1 MFKMNKKILYA
12 SGIILVVLIGFFVFG
27 GGNDSSMNSG
37 VKAIL
42 YKSPTCGCCSIY
54 AQYLNKKG
62 IKLEIK
68 EMNDVSPIKE
78 KYSVPGSMLSCHTL
92 VIGNYFV
99 EGHVPTEAIDKL
111 LNEKPDI
118 KGIGM
123 GGMPSGSPGM
133 PGAKKG
139 PFIISQLG
147 KDDMVSTF
155 MEM

>member
-1 MFKMNKKILYA
+1 MNKKILYA
-12 SGIILVVLIGFFVFG
+12 SGVILVVLIGFFVFG
-27 GGNDSSMNSG
+27 GKDDNINSG

-78 KYSVPGSMLSCHTL
+78 KYSVPGDMLSCHTL
-92 VIGNYFV
+92 VIGDYFV

-123 GGMPSGSPGM
+123 AGMPSGSPGM

>member
-1 MFKMNKKILYA
+1 
-12 SGIILVVLIGFFVFG
+12 
-27 GGNDSSMNSG
+27 
-37 VKAIL
+37 
-42 YKSPTCGCCSIY
+42 
-54 AQYLNKKG
+54 
-62 IKLEIK
+62 
-68 EMNDVSPIKE
+68 MNDVSPIKE

-99 EGHVPTEAIDKL
+99 EGHVPTEAIDKM

>member
-1 MFKMNKKILYA
+1 MNKKILYA
-12 SGIILVVLIGFFVFG
+12 SGVILVVLIGFFVFG
-27 GGNDSSMNSG
+27 GKGDDNINSS

-42 YKSPTCGCCSIY
+42 YKSPTCGCCSMY

-68 EMNDVSPIKE
+68 EMNDISSIKE
-78 KYSVPGSMLSCHTL
+78 KYSVPGDMLSCHTL
-92 VIGNYFV
+92 VIGDYFV

-123 GGMPSGSPGM
+123 AGMPSGSPGM

-139 PFIISQLG
+139 PFVISQLG
-147 KDDMVSTF
+147 KDDKTSTF

>member
-12 SGIILVVLIGFFVFG
+12 SGIILVVLIGFFVFR

-99 EGHVPTEAIDKL
+99 EGHVPTEAIDKM